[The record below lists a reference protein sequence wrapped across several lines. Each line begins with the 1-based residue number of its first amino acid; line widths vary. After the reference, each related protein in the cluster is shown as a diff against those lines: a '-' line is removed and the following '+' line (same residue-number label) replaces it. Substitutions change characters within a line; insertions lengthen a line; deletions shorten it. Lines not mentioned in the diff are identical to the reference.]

1 MRTLILTIIT
11 SLLLVSCENETSKV
25 SYAVDPQNR
34 SVEVESI
41 VQANAY
47 TYLEVSE
54 NGSRYWIAVPSLEA
68 KEGDM
73 LHFTQSMEMKE
84 FYSRDLDRTFD
95 LVLFVDDV
103 STLPIPAKTASLS
116 TPAQQHEGRPKTD
129 KKPIEIKHEAGVV
142 PLSDLFAN
150 PGKYDQ
156 QLIKVTG
163 EVTKFNTGI
172 MGKNWAHIQDGTSYE
187 KFFDLTVT
195 TQDVIPVGDVVVFE
209 GQVVLNKDLG
219 SGYFYEFLM
228 EDASAK
234 RAVAL

>member
-1 MRTLILTIIT
+1 MRN
-11 SLLLVSCENETSKV
+11 LVFLFISFIVISSCDSNANKV
-25 SYAVDPQNR
+25 SYAVDPNNR
-34 SVEVESI
+34 TVEVLEVI
-41 VQANAY
+41 QANAY
-47 TYLEVSE
+47 TYLNVAED
-54 NGSRYWIAVPSLEA
+54 NQKFWIAVPTMDA
-68 KEGDM
+68 QKGDA
-73 LHFTQSMEMKE
+73 LHFTQSMEMTD
-84 FYSRDLDRTFD
+84 FHSRDLDRTFE

-129 KKPIEIKHEAGVV
+129 KKPIEIKHEEGVV

-172 MGKNWAHIQDGTSYE
+172 MGKNWAHIQDGTSFGDY
-187 KFFDLTVT
+187 FDLTVT
-195 TQDVIPVGDVVVFE
+195 TLDVIPVGDVVVFE
-209 GQVVLNKDLG
+209 GTIALNKDLG

-228 EDASAK
+228 EDAKAK
-234 RAVAL
+234 RAEMY